1 MNRNVEKVKQASQSE
16 KNFVEDKHKTK
27 TPNYTAFIIVTVSV
41 MFIAL
46 FIFLFL
52 LPIILIVV
60 GAAFPHLGIDVNN
73 LENLNDRFNSV
84 VGFSSLL
91 LGILSIVLAV
101 QSNKSFN
108 IQKSSQDRFL
118 RKIDNKINNVLGK
131 VKNINKNNNR
141 IYDTVKN
148 MSGCQL
154 QNATKANEE

>member
-1 MNRNVEKVKQASQSE
+1 MNRNVEKGKQTSQSE
-16 KNFVEDKHKTK
+16 KFFEGKHKTK
-27 TPNYTAFIIVTVSV
+27 TPHYTTFIIITVSI

-52 LPIILIVV
+52 LPIILIVI
-60 GAAFPHLGIDVNN
+60 GSAFPRLGINVNS
-73 LENLNDRFNSV
+73 LEDLNDHINSV

-101 QSNKSFN
+101 QSSKAFN
-108 IQKSSQDRFL
+108 VQKSSQDRFL

-131 VKNINKNNNR
+131 VKNIDENNNR
-141 IYDTVKN
+141 IYDTVTN
-148 MSGCQL
+148 MSGYQI